1 MSLNNNEIENIIE
14 YVKQNNSETTWIEV
28 KENKIEVDKLGETIS
43 AIANSCLLDDKDY
56 GYIIIGI
63 KDKTWEILGTSNRL
77 SEYHLKGGQEV
88 KLYISTMLLPRI
100 NFEFI
105 DDYIIDNKK
114 ISVIKIPSATHT
126 PISYKNEIYLRI
138 GSNNK
143 LAKEYPEKLRILWN
157 KTSGF
162 NYEET
167 IVREKLTIEEVLN
180 FLDYR
185 TYFKMKGWDENK
197 TSQQI
202 IDEMELDGFIVKEEN
217 YKFYK
222 VKALGA
228 LLLAHN
234 LKDFNLERKA
244 VRIVI
249 YNGITKSSIRE
260 QLEGKKGYAI
270 GFENIIK
277 VLKKYLPQEQRSI
290 NGRMEVFEFYPQAI
304 IRELIANAIIHQDL
318 SMTGSE
324 IKIEVYDN
332 RVEITNPGKSVIDLW
347 RFYDCNKSRNEKL
360 AYYMRQLK
368 LCEELGSGI
377 DRIVEI
383 SELNNLFTPKFIITN
398 EYVNAKLFREK
409 KFEQMVEEDKINILY
424 YHCCFRYSI
433 EDYMTNSFLRNR
445 FLLDNSK
452 PSTDRI
458 SNLIKKAKNMKLIKV
473 GPNKSYIPFWA
484 E

>member
-1 MSLNNNEIENIIE
+1 
-14 YVKQNNSETTWIEV
+14 
-28 KENKIEVDKLGETIS
+28 
-43 AIANSCLLDDKDY
+43 
-56 GYIIIGI
+56 
-63 KDKTWEILGTSNRL
+63 
-77 SEYHLKGGQEV
+77 
-88 KLYISTMLLPRI
+88 MLLPRI

-244 VRIVI
+244 VRIII

-290 NGRMEVFEFYPQAI
+290 NGRMEIFEFYPQAI

-433 EDYMTNSFLRNR
+433 EDYMTNSSLRNR

>member
-14 YVKQNNSETTWIEV
+14 YLKQNNSETTWIEV

-77 SEYHLKGGQEV
+77 SEYYLKGGQEV

-100 NFEFI
+100 NFDFI
-105 DDYIIDNKK
+105 DDYMIDNKK

-143 LAKEYPEKLRILWN
+143 LAKEYPEKLRVLWN

-167 IVREKLTIEEVLN
+167 IIREKLTIEEVLN

-202 IDEMELDGFIVKEEN
+202 VDEMELDGFIVKEEN

-244 VRIVI
+244 VR
-249 YNGITKSSIRE
+249 
-260 QLEGKKGYAI
+260 
-270 GFENIIK
+270 
-277 VLKKYLPQEQRSI
+277 KYI
-290 NGRMEVFEFYPQAI
+290 ME
-304 IRELIANAIIHQDL
+304 
-318 SMTGSE
+318 
-324 IKIEVYDN
+324 
-332 RVEITNPGKSVIDLW
+332 
-347 RFYDCNKSRNEKL
+347 
-360 AYYMRQLK
+360 
-368 LCEELGSGI
+368 
-377 DRIVEI
+377 
-383 SELNNLFTPKFIITN
+383 
-398 EYVNAKLFREK
+398 
-409 KFEQMVEEDKINILY
+409 
-424 YHCCFRYSI
+424 
-433 EDYMTNSFLRNR
+433 
-445 FLLDNSK
+445 
-452 PSTDRI
+452 
-458 SNLIKKAKNMKLIKV
+458 
-473 GPNKSYIPFWA
+473 
-484 E
+484 